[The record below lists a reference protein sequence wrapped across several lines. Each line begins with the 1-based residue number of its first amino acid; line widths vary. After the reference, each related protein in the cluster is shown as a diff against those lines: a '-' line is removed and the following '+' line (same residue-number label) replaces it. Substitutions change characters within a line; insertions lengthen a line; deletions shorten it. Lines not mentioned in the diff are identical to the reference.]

1 MSFCL
6 IVLAGGNSHRFK
18 SNIGKPYQN
27 IATIKEGVTVNKEK
41 IEIYL
46 RLVLDPVLFFLP
58 V

>member
-1 MSFCL
+1 M
-6 IVLAGGNSHRFK
+6 N
-18 SNIGKPYQN
+18 NEN
-27 IATIKEGVTVNKEK
+27 IATTKEGVTVNKEN